1 MCFGILINTV
11 DLKYLLIEIDG
22 VQTEGQHAVDRE
34 LQHGFDYAN
43 YGGKLHSYRYRSIVN
58 IWDNLITSRG
68 EMNNNQFIYYRFQR
82 ISIR

>member
-58 IWDNLITSRG
+58 ILCFNL
-68 EMNNNQFIYYRFQR
+68 
-82 ISIR
+82 